1 MCTPDKSQIARD
13 VLAYL
18 AEHPDAQD
26 TFEGIVEWWL
36 LEQKIK
42 RQTAEVKEV
51 LDNLAS
57 RKLILE
63 RRASD
68 SRTHYRLNRRKVK
81 AINAFLK
88 PENL

>member
-1 MCTPDKSQIARD
+1 MVAAGTKD
-13 VLAYL
+13 
-18 AEHPDAQD
+18 
-26 TFEGIVEWWL
+26 
-36 LEQKIK
+36 
-42 RQTAEVKEV
+42 QTAEVREV

-63 RRASD
+63 RRAAD

>member
-42 RQTAEVKEV
+42 RQTAEVREV

-63 RRASD
+63 RRAAD

>member
-13 VLAYL
+13 VLSYL
-18 AEHPDAQD
+18 AEHPEAQD

-42 RQTAEVKEV
+42 RQTAEVREV

-63 RRASD
+63 RRAGD

-81 AINAFLK
+81 AIKAFLK

>member
-13 VLAYL
+13 VLTYL
-18 AEHPDAQD
+18 TEHPEAQD

-36 LEQKIK
+36 LEQKLQ
-42 RQTAEVKEV
+42 RQTAEVKAV
-51 LDNLAS
+51 LDDLAAQ
-57 RKLILE
+57 KLILE
-63 RRASD
+63 RRAGD